1 MANFPIEVEIL
12 VKPAGFF
19 KTGRLALIE
28 ALAHGFSNNAIAEEL
43 DISIKSVERI
53 LNEINT
59 KLGNKAGKEYKDLS
73 KIFNPRLR
81 LLTSLIAT
89 DICEIHTNTS
99 MRYIENL
106 TESLEQTLILCCVGF
121 SNKTIAE
128 LFEVSE
134 KAIELRFTH
143 LFDYFGVDT
152 KSLRIEN
159 PRVNLFISA
168 YCRNNIKKAQVSRLY
183 RETHFNRLD
192 EILMKPAAFLDRLDG
207 DYKIIG

>member
-1 MANFPIEVEIL
+1 MANFPIEVKIL

-28 ALAHGFSNNAIAEEL
+28 ALAHGLSNNALAEEL

-53 LNEINT
+53 LNETNA
-59 KLGNKAGKEYKDLS
+59 KLGNKAGKEHKDLA

-89 DICEIHTNTS
+89 DICEVHTDAP

-106 TESLEQTLILCCVGF
+106 SEALEQTLVLCCIGF
-121 SNKTIAE
+121 SNKAIAE
-128 LFEVSE
+128 LFEVTE

-168 YCRNNIKKAQVSRLY
+168 YCRNNIKKAQVTRLY
-183 RETHFNRLD
+183 RETQFSRID
-192 EILMKPAAFLDRLDG
+192 EILMKPAAFLDGLDD
-207 DYKIIG
+207 DYRIIG